1 MGLSGYDFKTQ
12 AFVYNLVFNPIT
24 AELFLSYIGWGG
36 MGVFNPIP
44 LILALRLDKIR

>member
-36 MGVFNPIP
+36 DGCFQSHPFDFGLKV
-44 LILALRLDKIR
+44 R